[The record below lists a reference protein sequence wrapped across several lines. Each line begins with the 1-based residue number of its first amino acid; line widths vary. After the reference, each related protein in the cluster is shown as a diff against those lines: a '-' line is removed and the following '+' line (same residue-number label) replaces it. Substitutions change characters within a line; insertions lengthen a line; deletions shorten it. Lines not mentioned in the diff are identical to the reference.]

1 MVAHTVANNPDQEDI
16 EDDENVN
23 DYDDENTAVTYS
35 FTLENNRP
43 LVVQVTMNALKKCL
57 ILCLTVEQAISNE
70 DQNVDEKVS
79 NYSEAVVNAEEDN
92 IVCEPIKSKFVVNF
106 KPEEEGDKRP
116 DIHETVVEEKAQAE
130 DSEIKPDIESA
141 PEKKD
146 STAKSKIMKLFFGCF
161 RKQKS
166 KNKED

>member
-1 MVAHTVANNPDQEDI
+1 MTV
-16 EDDENVN
+16 V
-23 DYDDENTAVTYS
+23 
-35 FTLENNRP
+35 
-43 LVVQVTMNALKKCL
+43 
-57 ILCLTVEQAISNE
+57 QAISNE
-70 DQNVDEKVS
+70 DQNVDKKVS
-79 NYSEAVVNAEEDN
+79 NYSEAVVNEEDN

-106 KPEEEGDKRP
+106 KPEEEVDKRP
-116 DIHETVVEEKAQAE
+116 DLHETVVEEKAQAE

-166 KNKED
+166 KTKED